1 MSAYVYMYIC
11 KYVDIC
17 ICIYAKIVGSFG
29 RFGLVY
35 IVLLRNRCPC
45 VYLQHVIV
53 DAMMYNIA
61 LYENV

>member
-1 MSAYVYMYIC
+1 MR
-11 KYVDIC
+11 
-17 ICIYAKIVGSFG
+17 KIVGSFG

-35 IVLLRNRCPC
+35 IGLLRNRCPC

-61 LYENV
+61 LHENV